1 MLTHKMDSYEI
12 KEFHDFY
19 VNLQQGRFDG
29 HILHIIGFC
38 LIEHIITR
46 NVIAERAALARHF
59 MIIRQNTM
67 KRFECQIPHVDMSE
81 VYQDFML
88 SPLKCECLS

>member
-1 MLTHKMDSYEI
+1 M
-12 KEFHDFY
+12 
-19 VNLQQGRFDG
+19 
-29 HILHIIGFC
+29 GFC

-81 VYQDFML
+81 LYLGFYVETIGCEFL
-88 SPLKCECLS
+88 S